1 MPSRYRRPRREH
13 ARETGDPVIELL
25 APAFVTCLLLAGV
38 LGYFGLHV
46 LLREVI
52 FVDLALAQLAALGV
66 AVAHMVASEASAAT
80 IYLWSF
86 AFTLA
91 GAAIFAGVRTERRRL
106 PQEALI
112 GIVYGVSA
120 ALVILVLS
128 KSALDRDEVESML
141 TGRLLFVEW
150 TEVGIAALLCAVVL
164 ALHVLLRSAFFEISR
179 RSAIASPPARREKLL
194 DFVFYASFG
203 VVVTSSVQM
212 AGVLVVFSL
221 LIVPAACAALFL
233 ASLRGR
239 LLGGWLIGTLG
250 SAAGIVASALW
261 DLPTG
266 ASVVAALGVAF
277 AVSLGA
283 SVMLRE

>member
-1 MPSRYRRPRREH
+1 
-13 ARETGDPVIELL
+13 VIELL

-66 AVAHMVASEASAAT
+66 AVAHMVASEASPAT

-91 GAAIFAGVRTERRRL
+91 GAAIFAGVRTERRRV

-150 TEVGIAALLCAVVL
+150 SEVGLTALLCAGIA
-164 ALHVLLRSAFFEISR
+164 ALHVLLRRAFLDISR
-179 RSAIASPPARREKLL
+179 RGATASPPARRERLL

-233 ASLRGR
+233 ISLRGR
-239 LLGGWLIGTLG
+239 LLGAWGIGTLA
-250 SAAGIVASALW
+250 SAAGVVASALW

-283 SVMLRE
+283 SVILSE

>member
-1 MPSRYRRPRREH
+1 M
-13 ARETGDPVIELL
+13 IELL
-25 APAFVTCLLLAGV
+25 APAFVTCLLLAAV

-66 AVAHMVASEASAAT
+66 AVAHMVASEADPT
-80 IYLWSF
+80 ITYLWSF

-91 GAAIFAGVRTERRRL
+91 GAGIFAGVRTEHRRV

-128 KSALDRDEVESML
+128 KSALDRDEVERML

-150 TEVGIAALLCAVVL
+150 AEVRLTALLCAGVAAV
-164 ALHVLLRSAFFEISR
+164 HVLLRSVFFEISR
-179 RSAIASPPARREKLL
+179 RSAAASPPARGEKLL
-194 DFVFYASFG
+194 DFIFYATFG
-203 VVVTSSVQM
+203 LVVTSSVQM

-221 LIVPAACAALFL
+221 LIVPAACGALFFV
-233 ASLRGR
+233 SLRGR
-239 LLGGWLIGTLG
+239 LLGACLIGTLA
-250 SAAGIVASALW
+250 SAAGVVASAIW

-266 ASVVAALGVAF
+266 ASVVAALGLAF
-277 AVSLGA
+277 ALSLTA
-283 SVMLRE
+283 SAIPRR

>member
-1 MPSRYRRPRREH
+1 
-13 ARETGDPVIELL
+13 VIDLL

-66 AVAHMVASEASAAT
+66 AVAHMVASEASPPT

-91 GAAIFAGVRTERRRL
+91 GAAIFAGVHTEHRRV

-128 KSALDRDEVESML
+128 KSALDRDEIESML

-150 TEVGIAALLCAVVL
+150 PEIGLTTLLCMGIG
-164 ALHVLLRSAFFEISR
+164 ALHVLLRRRFLEMSR
-179 RSAIASPPARREKLL
+179 RDAAASPARRERLL

-233 ASLRGR
+233 ISLRGR
-239 LLGGWLIGTLG
+239 LLGAWGIGTLA
-250 SAAGIVASALW
+250 SAAGVVASALW

-266 ASVVAALGVAF
+266 ASVIAALGVAF
-277 AVSLGA
+277 AISLCA
-283 SVMLRE
+283 SAIQKE